1 MAIDFEYYA
10 TPPSLTRYLATW
22 LKDHGWPIQGR
33 CFEPCAGDGAIIEA
47 IGRDGCEWESNDFDP
62 RWRDLHMSLDAAD
75 PQSWG
80 HLHPMDWCV
89 SNVPFSLATPIIAN
103 ALATARVGVA
113 MYLRLSWHEPLKTG
127 PRRTFLLEHPP
138 TAILYLPR
146 VAHQRSRK
154 TGQWAT
160 DSVTSCW
167 TIWIKDRANS
177 GTMWVD
183 TSRVDPCIV
192 DMLIKGERMPIIPM
206 MGDGSKAFGYI
217 GQRGQ
222 YIDYTPPA
230 VIQALQDEE
239 PSHRARMDEINGL
252 TGAEGERRA
261 AWIERWMD
269 Q

>member
-1 MAIDFEYYA
+1 MAIDYEYYA

-22 LKDHGWPIQGR
+22 LKDHGWPIQGQ
-33 CFEPCAGDGAIIEA
+33 CFEPCMGDGAIIGA
-47 IGRDGCEWESNDFDP
+47 IGGDGCEWEGNDLDP
-62 RWRDLHMSLDAAD
+62 RWCQNPKDACDPKAWAD
-75 PQSWG
+75 G
-80 HLHPMDWCV
+80 GPMDFVV
-89 SNVPFSLATPIIAN
+89 SNPPFSLATPIIAN
-103 ALATARVGVA
+103 ALASASVGVA

-183 TSRVDPCIV
+183 TTRVDPCIV
-192 DMLIKGERMPIIPM
+192 DLLIKGEHMPAIPIL
-206 MGDGSKAFGYI
+206 GDGSRAFGYI

-222 YIDYTPPA
+222 YIDYAPPS

-239 PSHRARMDEINGL
+239 PGHRARMDEINGL
-252 TGAEGERRA
+252 TGT
-261 AWIERWMD
+261 
-269 Q
+269 